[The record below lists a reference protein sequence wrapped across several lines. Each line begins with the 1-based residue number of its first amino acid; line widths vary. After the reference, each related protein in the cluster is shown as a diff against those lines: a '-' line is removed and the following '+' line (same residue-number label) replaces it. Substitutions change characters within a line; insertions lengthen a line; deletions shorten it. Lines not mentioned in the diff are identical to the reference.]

1 MIAIKPD
8 RRTNM
13 KLRHTIYANTVLFAV
28 LTQFTAL
35 AHAEGG
41 QNNGRRGPPQVAI
54 DACSGSVAG
63 DSCSFTGRDS
73 NEMSGTCFA
82 PQERELACKPEGHD
96 GRQGK
101 GQHGN
106 Q

>member
-1 MIAIKPD
+1 
-8 RRTNM
+8 M
-13 KLRHTIYANTVLFAV
+13 KLRNTIYANTVLFAV
-28 LTQFTAL
+28 LSQFTAL
-35 AHAEGG
+35 AHAEDGQRG

-54 DACSGSVAG
+54 DACSSGVAG
-63 DSCSFTGRDS
+63 DSCSFAGRDS

-106 Q
+106 QEQPPI